1 MENNNINLEN
11 ASYLDLLT
19 KLKKDVESDQSMPKE
34 IRKSIVE
41 QIVVLFTDLYPYS
54 Y

>member
-1 MENNNINLEN
+1 MEEM
-11 ASYLDLLT
+11 SYLDLLT
-19 KLKKDVESDQSMPKE
+19 KLKKDVESDESMPKE

-41 QIVVLFTDLYPYS
+41 QICVLFADLYPYS